1 MGYRSRIVAAFYSQT
16 PTDIEGDVEVA
27 KARNIATLD
36 MFMRENFPSDALG
49 DIERITTRHG
59 RVVWQFTAEDVKW
72 YESYPEVQK
81 FEEFWERFCSLANWE
96 DGKGEDPVFWSC
108 EFMRLGEND
117 DDVES
122 RASTDA
128 EWLLRLS
135 RSIET
140 DY

>member
-1 MGYRSRIVAAFYSQT
+1 MGYRSRIVAAFYSQA
-16 PTDIEGDVEVA
+16 PTDIEGDVETA

-36 MFMRENFPSDALG
+36 MFMRENFPSDVLG
-49 DIERITTRHG
+49 DIERITTRNG

-81 FEEFWERFCSLANWE
+81 FEEFWERFCALANWE
-96 DGKGEDPVFWSC
+96 EGKGEDPVFWSC

-122 RASTDA
+122 RASNDA

-135 RSIET
+135 RAIET